1 MSAEKEQQENP
12 LSENKPAELI
22 EKQSGSHIT
31 ELITE
36 AIFEL
41 YAPAGNADALEL
53 KSTIDLMNEISAIAD
68 IEKWEITT
76 ALKEAGFKLKYTG
89 GGMFWALYAV

>member
-1 MSAEKEQQENP
+1 M
-12 LSENKPAELI
+12 SENINKETIPGKESSETFAKPQTPHIAELVI
-22 EKQSGSHIT
+22 N
-31 ELITE
+31 
-36 AIFEL
+36 AICEQ
-41 YAPAGNADALEL
+41 YAPEGNADSLEL

-89 GGMFWALYAV
+89 GGLFWALYQV